1 MLTKPESLKSLQKIF
16 LKQQVVN
23 MSALSKIL
31 QTKSRM
37 SIFRRL
43 KEIGYFSSFTH
54 AGKYYTLTNTPQFD
68 GNGLWF
74 HQEIGFSWF
83 GTLKATIIEL
93 VCGSSAGLTHLELS
107 QLLRIKVYNSLLG
120 LVKEGMVGRERI
132 EKSFL
137 YVAPEHGK
145 ATQQIH
151 RQRAATVESVRDVTV
166 LSDTTVIEVL
176 IEIIHAGKIEISPSL
191 VKKRLSQRGIH
202 IANKQ
207 VEQIFKQ
214 YGIPLEKKIL

>member
-1 MLTKPESLKSLQKIF
+1 MLTKSESLKSLQKIF

-23 MSALSKIL
+23 MNALSKIL
-31 QTKSRM
+31 QTQSRM

-43 KEIGYFSSFTH
+43 KKIGYFSSFSH
-54 AGKYYTLTNTPQFD
+54 AGKYYTLTNIPQFNE
-68 GNGLWF
+68 NGLWF
-74 HQEIGFSWF
+74 YQEIGFSRF

-120 LVKEGMVGRERI
+120 LVKEGLVSRERI

-145 ATQQIH
+145 ATEQIN
-151 RQRAATVESVRDVTV
+151 RQRTATAKSVRDVTV
-166 LSDTTVIEVL
+166 VSDTIVIEVL
-176 IEIIHAGKIEISPSL
+176 IETIHTGKIEISPSL
-191 VKKRLSQRGIH
+191 VAKRLSNRGMLIS
-202 IANKQ
+202 NKQ

>member
-1 MLTKPESLKSLQKIF
+1 MLTKSESLKSLQKF
-16 LKQQVVN
+16 CLKQQVVN
-23 MSALSKIL
+23 MNALSKIL

-43 KEIGYFSSFTH
+43 KEIGYFSSFSH
-54 AGKYYTLTNTPQFD
+54 AGKYYTLTNIPQFD
-68 GNGLWF
+68 ENGLWF
-74 HQEIGFSWF
+74 YQEIGFSRF

-107 QLLRIKVYNSLLG
+107 QLLRIKVYNSLLD
-120 LVKEGMVGRERI
+120 LVKKGMVGRERM

-145 ATQQIH
+145 ATEQINQK
-151 RQRAATVESVRDVTV
+151 RTATAESVRGVTV
-166 LSDTTVIEVL
+166 VSDTIVIEVL
-176 IEIIHAGKIEISPSL
+176 IETIHAGRIEISPSL
-191 VKKRLSQRGIH
+191 VTKRLTNRGILV
-202 IANKQ
+202 ANKQ

>member
-1 MLTKPESLKSLQKIF
+1 MLTKYESLKSLQKSF

-31 QTKSRM
+31 QTQSRM

-43 KEIGYFSSFTH
+43 KKIGYFSSFSH
-54 AGKYYTLTNTPQFD
+54 AGKYYTLTNIPQFD
-68 GNGLWF
+68 ENGLWF
-74 HQEIGFSWF
+74 YQEIGFSRF

-120 LVKEGMVGRERI
+120 LVKEGLVGRERI

-137 YVAPEHGK
+137 YVAPVHGK
-145 ATQQIH
+145 ATEQIN
-151 RQRAATVESVRDVTV
+151 RKRTATAESVKGVTAV
-166 LSDTTVIEVL
+166 SNTIVIEVL
-176 IEIIHAGKIEISPSL
+176 IETIHAGRIEMFPSL
-191 VKKRLSQRGIH
+191 VTKRLNNRGIL

-207 VEQIFKQ
+207 VETIFKQ

>member
-1 MLTKPESLKSLQKIF
+1 MLTKYESLKSLQKF
-16 LKQQVVN
+16 CLKQQVVN
-23 MSALSKIL
+23 MNALSKIL

-43 KEIGYFSSFTH
+43 KEIGYFSSFSH
-54 AGKYYTLTNTPQFD
+54 AGKYYTLTNIPQFD
-68 GNGLWF
+68 ENGLWF
-74 HQEIGFSWF
+74 HQEIGFSRF

-137 YVAPEHGK
+137 YVAPVHGK
-145 ATQQIH
+145 ATEQIN
-151 RQRAATVESVRDVTV
+151 RKRTATAESVRGVTV
-166 LSDTTVIEVL
+166 VSDTIVIEVL
-176 IEIIHAGKIEISPSL
+176 IETIHAGRIEISPSL
-191 VKKRLSQRGIH
+191 VTKRLTNRGILV
-202 IANKQ
+202 ANKQ

>member
-1 MLTKPESLKSLQKIF
+1 MLTKSESLKSLQKIF

-68 GNGLWF
+68 ENGLWF
-74 HQEIGFSWF
+74 YQEIGFSRF

-93 VCGSSAGLTHLELS
+93 VCGSSAGFTHLELS

-120 LVKEGMVGRERI
+120 LVKEGMVSRERI
-132 EKSFL
+132 EKAFL

-145 ATQQIH
+145 ATEQIN
-151 RQRAATVESVRDVTV
+151 RQRTATAELVSDVTV
-166 LSDTTVIEVL
+166 VSGTIIIEVL
-176 IEIIHAGKIEISPSL
+176 IETIHAGKVEISPSL
-191 VKKRLSQRGIH
+191 VARRLSNRGMLIS
-202 IANKQ
+202 NKQ

-214 YGIPLEKKIL
+214 YGIPLEKKNL

>member
-23 MSALSKIL
+23 MSALSNIL

-54 AGKYYTLTNTPQFD
+54 AGKYYTITNIPQFD
-68 GNGLWF
+68 ENGLWF

-145 ATQQIH
+145 AMKQINQQ
-151 RQRAATVESVRDVTV
+151 RTTATESVSDFTLV
-166 LSDTTVIEVL
+166 SDTTVIEVL
-176 IEIIHAGKIEISPSL
+176 IETIHAGKIEISPSL
-191 VKKRLSQRGIH
+191 VTKRLSKRGIL

>member
-1 MLTKPESLKSLQKIF
+1 MLTKPESIKSLQKIF
-16 LKQQVVN
+16 LKQQIVN
-23 MSALSKIL
+23 MRVLSKIL

-68 GNGLWF
+68 ENGLWF
-74 HQEIGFSWF
+74 HQEIGFSRF

-107 QLLRIKVYNSLLG
+107 QLLRIKVYNSLLD
-120 LVKEGMVGRERI
+120 LVKKGMVGRERMD
-132 EKSFL
+132 KSFL

-145 ATQQIH
+145 ATEQIN
-151 RQRAATVESVRDVTV
+151 RQRTATAESVRDVTV
-166 LSDTTVIEVL
+166 VSDTTVIEVL
-176 IEIIHAGKIEISPSL
+176 IETIHAGRIEISPSL
-191 VKKRLSQRGIH
+191 VTKRLSNKGIL

-214 YGIPLEKKIL
+214 YGIPLEKKIM

>member
-1 MLTKPESLKSLQKIF
+1 MLSKNESLKSLQKVF
-16 LKQQVVN
+16 LKQQIVN
-23 MSALSKIL
+23 MRTLSKIL

-43 KEIGYFSSFTH
+43 KEIGYLSSFSH
-54 AGKYYTLTNTPQFD
+54 AGKYYTLTNTPLFD
-68 GNGLWF
+68 ENGLWF
-74 HQEIGFSWF
+74 YQEIGFSRF
-83 GTLKATIIEL
+83 GTLKATIIQL
-93 VCGSSAGLTHLELS
+93 VCCSSAGLTHLELS

-120 LVKEGMVGRERI
+120 LVKDGLVGRERI

-145 ATQQIH
+145 ATEQIN
-151 RQRAATVESVRDVTV
+151 RQITTAVKSVRDVTV
-166 LSDTTVIEVL
+166 ISDTIVIEVL
-176 IEIIHAGKIEISPSL
+176 LETIHAGKIEISPSL
-191 VKKRLSQRGIH
+191 VAKKLSDRGMLIS
-202 IANKQ
+202 NRQ

>member
-1 MLTKPESLKSLQKIF
+1 MLTKSESLKSLQKF
-16 LKQQVVN
+16 CLKQQVVN
-23 MSALSKIL
+23 MNALSKIL

-43 KEIGYFSSFTH
+43 KEIGYFSSFSH
-54 AGKYYTLTNTPQFD
+54 AGKYYTLTNIPQFD
-68 GNGLWF
+68 ENGLWF
-74 HQEIGFSWF
+74 HQEIGFSQF

-107 QLLRIKVYNSLLG
+107 QLLRIKVYNSLLD
-120 LVKEGMVGRERI
+120 LVKTGMVGRERM

-137 YVAPEHGK
+137 YVAQEHDK
-145 ATQQIH
+145 ATEQIN
-151 RQRAATVESVRDVTV
+151 RKRTATAESVKDVTV
-166 LSDTTVIEVL
+166 ISDTIVIEVL
-176 IEIIHAGKIEISPSL
+176 IETIHAGRIEISPSL
-191 VKKRLSQRGIH
+191 VTKRLTNRGILV
-202 IANKQ
+202 ANKQ

>member
-1 MLTKPESLKSLQKIF
+1 MINKPDSLKKLQKLF
-16 LKQQVVN
+16 LKQTIVD

-68 GNGLWF
+68 DKGLWF
-74 HQEIGFSWF
+74 HQEIGFSQF

-107 QLLRIKVYNSLLG
+107 QLLRIKVYNSLLD
-120 LVKEGMVGRERI
+120 LVKEGQVGRERI
-132 EKSFL
+132 DKSFL
-137 YVAPEHGK
+137 YVASERGK
-145 ATQQIH
+145 ATEQIN
-151 RQRAATVESVRDVTV
+151 RQRAATAESARDVTV
-166 LSDTTVIEVL
+166 ISDTFVIEVL
-176 IEIIHAGKIEISPSL
+176 IETIHAGRVEISPSL
-191 VKKRLSQRGIH
+191 VTKRLSDRGIL
-202 IANKQ
+202 IGNKQ

-214 YGIPLEKKIL
+214 YGIPLEKKML

>member
-1 MLTKPESLKSLQKIF
+1 MLTKPESIKSLQKIF
-16 LKQQVVN
+16 LKQQIVN
-23 MSALSKIL
+23 MRVLSKIL

-68 GNGLWF
+68 ENGLWF
-74 HQEIGFSWF
+74 YQEIGFSRF

-107 QLLRIKVYNSLLG
+107 QLLRIKVYNSLLD
-120 LVKEGMVGRERI
+120 LVKKGMVGRERM

-145 ATQQIH
+145 ATEQIN
-151 RQRAATVESVRDVTV
+151 RQRTATAESVRDVTV
-166 LSDTTVIEVL
+166 VSDTTVIEVL
-176 IEIIHAGKIEISPSL
+176 IETIHAGRIEISPSL
-191 VKKRLSQRGIH
+191 VTKRLTNRGIL

>member
-1 MLTKPESLKSLQKIF
+1 MLTKSESLKSLQKIF

-31 QTKSRM
+31 QTQSRM

-43 KEIGYFSSFTH
+43 KEIGYFSSFSH
-54 AGKYYTLTNTPQFD
+54 AGKYYTLTNIPQFD
-68 GNGLWF
+68 ENGLWF
-74 HQEIGFSWF
+74 FQEIGFSRC

-93 VCGSSAGLTHLELS
+93 VCGSSTGLTHLELN

-120 LVKEGMVGRERI
+120 LVKEGLIGRERI
-132 EKSFL
+132 KKSFL

-145 ATQQIH
+145 ATEQINCKKIT
-151 RQRAATVESVRDVTV
+151 AAKSVMDVTV
-166 LSDTTVIEVL
+166 VSDTIVIEVL
-176 IEIIHAGKIEISPSL
+176 IETIHAGKIKISPSL
-191 VKKRLSQRGIH
+191 VTKRLSNRGIL
-202 IANKQ
+202 IGNKQ

-214 YGIPLEKKIL
+214 YGIPLEKKNL